1 LHLHIPICP
10 EGQLLTAGLDNKRL
24 SYETCAVMGS
34 LRLLRSARRVGYLF
48 SGGSARCVFQVGVVE
63 TLHELGIRPSVCLGV
78 SVGAWNAAAV
88 SVGNVSRLRAYWRFF
103 CRMPSIDLTNLW
115 REQSPFIW
123 SRLHEKA
130 FARYVGAER
139 LRHDETLPLLVGL
152 TRLRDRKRVIAD
164 VRSSDD
170 PLQLLIAS
178 NYLPPFYTRP
188 PLIGGERYG
197 DGAFVDNLPYDALID
212 ECDAIVI
219 MASKGES
226 EGGLYRSSDDFDHE
240 IPLSLRD
247 RIVVIRPRHRMPLGF
262 IERRWERL
270 DPIATLGAL
279 RTREVLLGEEHPE
292 TSLAARGTA
301 ITLVAARAR
310 RWLRNFRPANR
321 PARDDHPP
329 ATS

>member
-1 LHLHIPICP
+1 MRRSRVRAGLP
-10 EGQLLTAGLDNKRL
+10 GSTTAGET
-24 SYETCAVMGS
+24 YETGGVTEA
-34 LRLLRSARRVGYLF
+34 LRLLKNARRVGYLF
-48 SGGSARCVFQVGVVE
+48 AGGSARCAFQIGVVE
-63 TLHELGIRPSVCLGV
+63 TLQELGIRPAVCLGV
-78 SVGAWNAAAV
+78 SVGSWNAAVVA
-88 SVGNVSRLRAYWRFF
+88 VGNVARLRAYWRFF
-103 CRMPSIDLTNLW
+103 CRMPSVDLTNIW

-130 FARYVGAER
+130 FARYIGVER
-139 LRHDETLPLLVGL
+139 LRHEETLPLLVGL
-152 TRLRDRKRVIAD
+152 MRLRDRKRVIAD
-164 VRSSDD
+164 VHASDD

-197 DGAFVDNLPYDALID
+197 DGAIVDNLPYDALL
-212 ECDAIVI
+212 EAGCDAIVI
-219 MASKGES
+219 MTAKGES

-247 RIVVIRPRHRMPLGF
+247 RIVVVRPRHRLPLGF
-262 IERRWERL
+262 IERRWEKL
-270 DPIATLGAL
+270 EPIATLGGL

-310 RWLRNFRPANR
+310 RWFLQLRSARRPVANDR
-321 PARDDHPP
+321 PP
-329 ATS
+329 AQP